1 MLNFNRKLN
10 LIVVLFLLFL
20 PIFESSAFSTTVS
33 SSTSSLTPAI
43 EGTTQGQQVIDYFR
57 QVFNYDWKLGEEYDF
72 AEDGIGEP
80 QSSVIY
86 GSNYDPQA
94 SEQISGTM
102 KITPILSPDNSESQI
117 LSLINSATKSLDI
130 EQMYIYDDLTDIVNA
145 IISAYERGVTVR
157 VILDDANNEDSKATA
172 DLLTINGI
180 TVKICTGTVPMY
192 FDTQH
197 NKGVIVDGTKVLIS
211 SINWSP
217 TSFRENREAGLIIE
231 SVAVAAYYQEL
242 FDHDWSVCELYDSSV
257 HLQTQSL
264 ILPETIKNNQPSA
277 SLAYINQFSTVQTFE
292 GEMIVT
298 CMASPDNCYSVV
310 ANLLR
315 NARYTIYLSVYTLS
329 SPYLIE
335 ILRDRIANGVKVK
348 LLLEKYQV
356 SSYERDYNR
365 DALYRLTVQG
375 VKSKENPSEK
385 LKAEGLWASQDFTY
399 QHCKY
404 CIIDNKT
411 LILSSGNW
419 ARSSCP
425 KPQDDGDVD
434 GNRDWWIA
442 IYGSNPGEIEETLP
456 FSIPFLNLSSWF
468 LIIGIVSAIMVIV
481 SAKKIT
487 WKRSMTI
494 N

>member
-1 MLNFNRKLN
+1 MLNFNRKIN
-10 LIVVLFLLFL
+10 LKIALFLLFL
-20 PIFESSAFSTTVS
+20 PIFNVSAFSTMNLNS
-33 SSTSSLTPAI
+33 SSSLTSAI
-43 EGTTQGQQVIDYFR
+43 EGTTQGQEVVDYFR
-57 QVFNYDWKLGEEYDF
+57 KVFNYDWNLGEEYNF
-72 AEDGIGEP
+72 AEDGIGET

-86 GSNYDPQA
+86 GSNYDPQP

-130 EQMYIYDDLTDIVNA
+130 EQMYIYDDLTDILNA
-145 IISAYERGVTVR
+145 IVSAYERGITVR

-172 DLLTINGI
+172 DLLTNNGI
-180 TVKICTGTVPMY
+180 SVKICTGRVPMY

-197 NKGVIVDGTKVLIS
+197 NKGVIVDGNKVLIS

-231 SVAVAAYYQEL
+231 SEAVAAYYQEL
-242 FDHDWSVCELYDSSV
+242 FNNDWSVCETYDSSV

-264 ILPETIKNNQPSA
+264 ILPEEIKDNQPSA
-277 SLAYINQFSTVQTFE
+277 SLTYINQFSMVQNFE
-292 GEMIVT
+292 GEMVLI

-315 NARYTIYLSVYTLS
+315 NARSTIYLSVYTLS

-335 ILRDRIANGVKVK
+335 ILQDRIANGVKVK

-365 DALYRLTVQG
+365 DAMYRLTIQG
-375 VKSKENPSEK
+375 VKSKGNPSQK

-419 ARSSCP
+419 GRSSCP

-442 IYGSNPGEIEETLP
+442 IYGANPGEIEEPLS
-456 FSIPFLNLSSWF
+456 FSIPFLNLSLWF
-468 LIIGIVSAIMVIV
+468 LIIGIASVIMVIIT
-481 SAKKIT
+481 AKKIT
-487 WKRSMTI
+487 WKRKTST